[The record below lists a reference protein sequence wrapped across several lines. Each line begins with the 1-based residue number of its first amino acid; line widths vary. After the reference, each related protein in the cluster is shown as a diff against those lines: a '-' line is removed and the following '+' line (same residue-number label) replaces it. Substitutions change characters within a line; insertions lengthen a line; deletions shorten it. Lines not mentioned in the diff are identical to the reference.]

1 MDVNALLITAAM
13 MLPKCPSCLGLA
25 LGHTLFC
32 KCATCCMVIFGKS
45 MLPCPMIAWKFID
58 LIQQTELFMYYV
70 QGQCLLTNA
79 PGTVSDSQLTD
90 LHIKTL

>member
-1 MDVNALLITAAM
+1 
-13 MLPKCPSCLGLA
+13 
-25 LGHTLFC
+25 
-32 KCATCCMVIFGKS
+32 
-45 MLPCPMIAWKFID
+45 MIAWKFID

>member
-1 MDVNALLITAAM
+1 
-13 MLPKCPSCLGLA
+13 
-25 LGHTLFC
+25 
-32 KCATCCMVIFGKS
+32 
-45 MLPCPMIAWKFID
+45 MIAWTFTD
-58 LIQQTELFMYYV
+58 PQTEPFMYYV